1 MRKFLQTVL
10 YEVSFYV
17 EIIISIILVA
27 VLMTLTTR
35 LVLDVSGL
43 FSPSQT
49 IEMYLQNFL
58 NQAMSIAIGVELIK
72 MLTKH
77 SSSTIIEVLLFA
89 LARQLVVNHGTSLDA
104 LLTVISLAI
113 LLASR
118 KFLLSNFDDPTSTI
132 VRGSQTVKMANV
144 LARVNLLDSDKQE
157 LIRDYMVRH
166 LKEEEKSVDIGSSI
180 YFKDVALRVDSMKD
194 GRITRVEIIKSHY

>member
-17 EIIISIILVA
+17 EIIISIILVV

-144 LARVNLLDSDKQE
+144 LARVNLDSDKQE
-157 LIRDYMVRH
+157 LMRDYMVRH
-166 LKEEEKSVDIGSSI
+166 LREEEKSVAIGSSI

>member
-1 MRKFLQTVL
+1 MRKFLQTLL

-17 EIIISIILVA
+17 EIIISIILVV

-144 LARVNLLDSDKQE
+144 LARVNLDSDKQE
-157 LIRDYMVRH
+157 LMRDYMVRH
-166 LKEEEKSVDIGSSI
+166 LREEEKSVAIGSSI